1 LQKSLGE
8 RSFAPTQGT
17 PKKMRTYLVVIDETI
32 EAGVALRFA
41 TRRAAKTGGTV
52 QILAIVE
59 PVEFVAFG
67 GVQATMENEAREHAE
82 AILESAAGATV
93 EETGVHPSILVRT
106 GKAIPLIREILNEDP
121 NVAALVL
128 GAAAVGAPGPLI
140 THFAGVEA
148 GSLPCPVMIVPG
160 GLDDDALDR
169 VS

>member
-1 LQKSLGE
+1 
-8 RSFAPTQGT
+8 
-17 PKKMRTYLVVIDETI
+17 MRTYLVVIDETQ

-67 GVQATMENEAREHAE
+67 GVQATMEDEAREHAE
-82 AILESAAGATV
+82 AIVESAAGTIV
-93 EETGVHPSILVRT
+93 EETGLQPSILVRT
-106 GKAIPLIREILNEDP
+106 GNAITLIRDVLAEDP
-121 NVAALVL
+121 NIAALVL
-128 GAAAVGAPGPLI
+128 GAASVGSPGPLV

-148 GSLPCPVMIVPG
+148 GSLPCPIMIVPG
-160 GLDDDALDR
+160 ALDNDALDR

>member
-1 LQKSLGE
+1 
-8 RSFAPTQGT
+8 
-17 PKKMRTYLVVIDETI
+17 MRTYLVIIDETI

-67 GVQATMENEAREHAE
+67 GVQATMEDEARDHAE
-82 AILESAAGATV
+82 ELVQSAAGTIV
-93 EETGVHPSILVRT
+93 EETGVQPSILVRT
-106 GKAIPLIREILNEDP
+106 GKAIPLIREALAEDP
-121 NVAALVL
+121 NIAALVL
-128 GAAAVGAPGPLI
+128 GAASVGTPGPLV
-140 THFAGVEA
+140 TYFAGVEA

-160 GLDDDALDR
+160 SLDDEALDR

>member
-1 LQKSLGE
+1 
-8 RSFAPTQGT
+8 
-17 PKKMRTYLVVIDETI
+17 MRTYLVVIDETQ

-67 GVQATMENEAREHAE
+67 GVQATMEDEAREHAE
-82 AILESAAGATV
+82 AIVESAAGTIV
-93 EETGVHPSILVRT
+93 EETGLQPSILVRT
-106 GKAIPLIREILNEDP
+106 GNAITLIREVLAEDP
-121 NVAALVL
+121 NIAALVL
-128 GAAAVGAPGPLI
+128 GAASVGSPGPLV

-160 GLDDDALDR
+160 ALDNDALDR

>member
-1 LQKSLGE
+1 
-8 RSFAPTQGT
+8 
-17 PKKMRTYLVVIDETI
+17 MRTYLVVIDETQ

-67 GVQATMENEAREHAE
+67 GVQATMEDEAREHAE
-82 AILESAAGATV
+82 AIVESAAGTIV
-93 EETGVHPSILVRT
+93 EETGLQPSILVRT
-106 GKAIPLIREILNEDP
+106 GNAITLIREVLTEDP
-121 NVAALVL
+121 NIAALVL
-128 GAAAVGAPGPLI
+128 GAASIGSPGPLV

-160 GLDDDALDR
+160 ALDNDALDR

>member
-1 LQKSLGE
+1 
-8 RSFAPTQGT
+8 
-17 PKKMRTYLVVIDETI
+17 MRTYLVVIDETD

-67 GVQATMENEAREHAE
+67 GVQATMEDEARDHAE
-82 AILESAAGATV
+82 AIVESAAGAIV
-93 EETGVHPSILVRT
+93 EETGIQPSILVRT
-106 GKAIPLIREILNEDP
+106 GHAIPLIRDVLFEDP
-121 NVAALVL
+121 NVVALVL
-128 GAAAVGAPGPLI
+128 AAAATGAPGPLVA
-140 THFAGVEA
+140 HFAGVEA

-160 GLDDDALDR
+160 GLDDEALDR

>member
-1 LQKSLGE
+1 
-8 RSFAPTQGT
+8 
-17 PKKMRTYLVVIDETI
+17 MRTYLVVIDETE

-67 GVQATMENEAREHAE
+67 GVQATMEDEAREHAE
-82 AILESAAGATV
+82 AIVQSAAGSIV
-93 EETGVHPSILVRT
+93 DETGVHPSILVRT
-106 GKAIPLIREILNEDP
+106 GKAIPLIRDILSENP
-121 NVAALVL
+121 NIAALVL
-128 GAAAVGAPGPLI
+128 GAAAVGAPGPLV
-140 THFAGVEA
+140 THFAGVES

-160 GLDDDALDR
+160 GLDNESLDR

>member
-1 LQKSLGE
+1 
-8 RSFAPTQGT
+8 
-17 PKKMRTYLVVIDETI
+17 MRTYLVVIDDSE

-52 QILAIVE
+52 LILAIVE

-67 GVQATMENEAREHAE
+67 GVQATMESEAREHAE
-82 AILESAAGATV
+82 DIVRSAAGAIV

-106 GKAIPLIREILNEDP
+106 GKAIPLIRDVLAEQTNI
-121 NVAALVL
+121 AALVL
-128 GAAAVGAPGPLI
+128 GAAPTGAPGPLVA
-140 THFAGVEA
+140 HFAGIEA

-160 GLDDDALDR
+160 GLDDAALDR